1 MNKESHDKYYL
12 NLLEERNAEIQ
23 RLKQELIKWK
33 KCATLD
39 PMTGVKNKKEGFR
52 ILDKEIKKIECNM
65 KTLTICFIDVDD
77 LKKINDRFGHCEGD
91 RLLTRVSRLI
101 RENIRNKD
109 VAFRFGGDEFVVIF
123 PETTEYEA
131 KLVWKRI
138 IDKIEKSNQKN
149 TMKYSIRLS
158 AGFVDCGK
166 RKKLTADL
174 LIKEADWNMY
184 REKCKNRKDN

>member
-1 MNKESHDKYYL
+1 MNKRTDYKYYL
-12 NLLEERNAEIQ
+12 NLLEEKNREIL
-23 RLKQELIKWK
+23 RLQSELIKWK

-52 ILDKEIKKIECNM
+52 ILDNEIKKIGSNQ
-65 KTLTICFIDVDD
+65 KSLTICFIDVDD
-77 LKKINDRFGHCEGD
+77 LKKINDQFGHCEGD

-109 VAFRFGGDEFVVIF
+109 VAFRFGGDEFVIIF

-138 IDKIEKSNQKN
+138 TEEIE
-149 TMKYSIRLS
+149 R
-158 AGFVDCGK
+158 F
-166 RKKLTADL
+166 
-174 LIKEADWNMY
+174 
-184 REKCKNRKDN
+184 NRNLN